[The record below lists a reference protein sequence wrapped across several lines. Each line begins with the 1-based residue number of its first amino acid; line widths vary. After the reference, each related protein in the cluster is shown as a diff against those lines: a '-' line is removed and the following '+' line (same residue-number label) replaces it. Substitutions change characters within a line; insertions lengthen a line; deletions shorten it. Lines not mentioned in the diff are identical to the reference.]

1 MHDLCKGFGALMSR
15 SKLPGFA
22 EEASRRNDRGNLPL
36 HAACSFQP
44 TTEVIEMLIRSYP
57 EGPRV
62 ANNIG
67 NLPLHQAAMW
77 QASVEV
83 LDILLEAFPEGS
95 AVRNQYG
102 SLPLHMASSNQ
113 AKMET
118 IRRLMEVYPEAVHL
132 QNDDGMTPLDLVL
145 ADESPNEAVVA
156 MLEGRPP
163 PPELSKRDQSEKYK
177 DRADAME
184 RKLAVFRDSSGQQRG
199 DLDLALLAIR
209 KLADTIPH
217 SLYAAGMD
225 PNELEIALSEVP
237 GGLKDAEDIIL
248 QLVKKSVAEKQNGSN
263 GKDSSKLEGSE
274 APIPG
279 AASSG
284 PVRDRVEDLLDTI
297 VGLSHLKSQ
306 IRGLRRSMEISDL
319 HDSLS
324 AKPGN
329 PPTAANMLF
338 VGNPGT
344 GKTTVG
350 RLVAKLYHELG
361 FLRKPKFLEV
371 ERLDMVGRTREQ
383 TIMKTREVIDEAR
396 GGILFIDEAYT
407 LSMSGIRGR
416 GADCGEDAIQEM
428 IKEMTR
434 KSTDMPLIILAGFPE
449 EIHQFV
455 GEQPLFKKHFPLL
468 FQFPDYSCK
477 ELSRIFLDMAFAKG
491 FDVSSDL
498 TEEAIGSLL
507 EAETTAAWRRERN
520 GRVSEMLLSGVRA
533 QVRMRM
539 RTAAFEEREVDSQL
553 IIWEDVENVVV
564 TDFK

>member
-1 MHDLCKGFGALMSR
+1 MVSWRIFTREKAPYNDRLSPFVQ
-15 SKLPGFA
+15 LPGFA

-306 IRGLRRSMEISDL
+306 VSYSMIALFCVCFSITY
-319 HDSLS
+319 SKS
-324 AKPGN
+324 
-329 PPTAANMLF
+329 LF
-338 VGNPGT
+338 VY
-344 GKTTVG
+344 
-350 RLVAKLYHELG
+350 R
-361 FLRKPKFLEV
+361 FEV
-371 ERLDMVGRTREQ
+371 
-383 TIMKTREVIDEAR
+383 
-396 GGILFIDEAYT
+396 
-407 LSMSGIRGR
+407 SG
-416 GADCGEDAIQEM
+416 DLW
-428 IKEMTR
+428 K
-434 KSTDMPLIILAGFPE
+434 
-449 EIHQFV
+449 
-455 GEQPLFKKHFPLL
+455 
-468 FQFPDYSCK
+468 
-477 ELSRIFLDMAFAKG
+477 SRICMILC
-491 FDVSSDL
+491 L
-498 TEEAIGSLL
+498 RNPAIHPLRPTCYLL
-507 EAETTAAWRRERN
+507 EILELARPPLADWWPNCIT
-520 GRVSEMLLSGVRA
+520 S
-533 QVRMRM
+533 
-539 RTAAFEEREVDSQL
+539 
-553 IIWEDVENVVV
+553 
-564 TDFK
+564 